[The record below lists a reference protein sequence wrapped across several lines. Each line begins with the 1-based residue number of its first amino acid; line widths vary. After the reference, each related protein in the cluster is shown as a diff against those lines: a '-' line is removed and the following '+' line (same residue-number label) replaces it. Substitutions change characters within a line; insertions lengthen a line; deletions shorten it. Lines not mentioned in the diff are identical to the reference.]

1 MGLTSYYH
9 HFVRNFCSIATHLT
23 DVSKN
28 KVPFEWTGKCEGS
41 FQKLKTLF
49 FTTVPIL
56 LLRLVGK
63 DFIVYCDASHSIL
76 GVVLISDKNV
86 IAYLSRQ
93 LEVHDRNY
101 PTHN

>member
-1 MGLTSYYH
+1 M
-9 HFVRNFCSIATHLT
+9 
-23 DVSKN
+23 
-28 KVPFEWTGKCEGS
+28 
-41 FQKLKTLF
+41 
-49 FTTVPIL
+49 PIL
-56 LLRLVGK
+56 SLPIEGK

-101 PTHN
+101 LTHDLELDAVVFSLNIC